1 MDVSYAYDKIHEVYI
16 NENDVRD
23 SWLVLTSQ
31 EFSFIHIVQLKDLL
45 AEISENDEYKNHLG
59 GTFYNSKG
67 IQELKNDVRIQI
79 IDEQVIKE
87 WDIKALFSEDG
98 SRVVINTSGETYVAM
113 LDPNDENFCTFISI
127 PYLKNKL
134 VTEFKREENDVLFC
148 ERLEHKQKIRFS
160 AIQIES
166 SENFSN
172 SKLKISGSIQVV
184 EALEIE
190 QDGQNYF
197 RIIAIREDEEVMIY
211 ELCDTCKSKINL
223 RSVNSSK
230 LNSFRWPFFAYVHGE
245 SSVIINPLA
254 IRDQNM
260 QQTNLHLEINTGEMA
275 DESMRITHIEFS
287 KKGNLYILLQSKQWK
302 IFQRVRVASQCGK
315 GMFLRY

>member
-1 MDVSYAYDKIHEVYI
+1 M
-16 NENDVRD
+16 
-23 SWLVLTSQ
+23 
-31 EFSFIHIVQLKDLL
+31 
-45 AEISENDEYKNHLG
+45 
-59 GTFYNSKG
+59 
-67 IQELKNDVRIQI
+67 
-79 IDEQVIKE
+79 
-87 WDIKALFSEDG
+87 FSEDG

-113 LDPNDENFCTFISI
+113 LDPSDENFCTFISI

-134 VTEFKREENDVLFC
+134 VTEFKREDNDVLFC

-211 ELCDTCKSKINL
+211 ELCNTCNSKINL
-223 RSVNSSK
+223 RRVVVVLGLPLGNPSK
-230 LNSFRWPFFAYVHGE
+230 LIKA
-245 SSVIINPLA
+245 LA
-254 IRDQNM
+254 
-260 QQTNLHLEINTGEMA
+260 
-275 DESMRITHIEFS
+275 
-287 KKGNLYILLQSKQWK
+287 K
-302 IFQRVRVASQCGK
+302 CP
-315 GMFLRY
+315 